1 MDNIYSNPSNI
12 VIDSVRRQ
20 KQTNQEQIKKFFS
33 ELIDT
38 YEGFSDELIKK
49 EILDPANT
57 DINSNQAKISAMLKK
72 YVIAFNFLYDISNKL
87 SKVYIYK
94 PKRSFFKDGKRI
106 VDELD
111 PDMPPDDFIV
121 DPQLLNT
128 LEKRLYSKEI
138 SQKLKLAERLT
149 NLCKTSVFKI
159 YKHAGKMSMTFIPPD
174 ECTVDAGD
182 ADFPTKMTRIEFIKA
197 VVMAN
202 NKITES
208 IE

>member
-94 PKRSFFKDGKRI
+94 PKRSFFRR
-106 VDELD
+106 VCR
-111 PDMPPDDFIV
+111 F
-121 DPQLLNT
+121 
-128 LEKRLYSKEI
+128 
-138 SQKLKLAERLT
+138 
-149 NLCKTSVFKI
+149 
-159 YKHAGKMSMTFIPPD
+159 
-174 ECTVDAGD
+174 
-182 ADFPTKMTRIEFIKA
+182 
-197 VVMAN
+197 
-202 NKITES
+202 
-208 IE
+208 